1 MDTIRE
7 GTEKKI
13 QNDPVKTVEE
23 VQRKY
28 QYTDEERGGIL
39 RHLIEGGD
47 LSAYGLSQAITRE
60 AQDVESYDRA
70 SQLERDGFRVLEL
83 PKTEWAVLAN

>member
-1 MDTIRE
+1 MRE

-13 QNDPVKTVEE
+13 EGDPVKTVEE
-23 VQRKY
+23 VQKKY

-60 AQDVESYDRA
+60 AQDAESYDRA
-70 SQLERDGFRVLEL
+70 SQLEYDGFKVLEL
-83 PKTEWAVLAN
+83 PKTEWAVIAS